1 MQVQKYNKSLTWE
14 AWFLHSRNWIP
25 FDSLARKLRLDDLIA
40 AGLSDAN
47 LPSLQVP
54 RELYTTNKKTVI
66 VKQSFK
72 MELYTTET
80 QLLTA
85 PRTKISIPNQ
95 RTFDNNQ

>member
-1 MQVQKYNKSLTWE
+1 MQVQKYKKSLTWE
-14 AWFLHSRNWIP
+14 AWFLHSRNWRP
-25 FDSLARKLRLDDLIA
+25 FDFLARKLRLNDLIA
-40 AGLSDAN
+40 AVLSDAN

-54 RELYTTNKKTVI
+54 RELYTTYKRIVI

-72 MELYTTET
+72 IELYTTET

-85 PRTKISIPNQ
+85 PRIKISILNQ